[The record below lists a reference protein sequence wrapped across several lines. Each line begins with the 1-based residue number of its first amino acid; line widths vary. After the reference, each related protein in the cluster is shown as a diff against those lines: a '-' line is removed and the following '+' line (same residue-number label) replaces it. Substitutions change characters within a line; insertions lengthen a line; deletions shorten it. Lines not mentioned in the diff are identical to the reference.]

1 MLYWITP
8 SLAVTDNSLEAMDVD
23 EATTLI
29 QGGDDAYVATIEE
42 AYIVLHQFGLS
53 DDEIANNIDFA
64 FGLQPINDVTF

>member
-53 DDEIANNIDFA
+53 DDEIANKIDFA